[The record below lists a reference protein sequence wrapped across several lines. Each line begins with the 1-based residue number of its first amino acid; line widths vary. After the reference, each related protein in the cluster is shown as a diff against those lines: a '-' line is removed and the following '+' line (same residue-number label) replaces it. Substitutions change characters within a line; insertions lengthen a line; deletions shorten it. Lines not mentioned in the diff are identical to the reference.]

1 MILYLDTSALLK
13 LYALEEGRDLVE
25 QAVDEAMVIST
36 SSVAY
41 AEARA
46 SLARKRREGVFSDDE
61 LREAVAAL
69 EEDWNTF
76 EKLAATE
83 STARMAGDL
92 AEGHA
97 LRGFDAIHLASALLI
112 RVAALEEAGE
122 SAEDTVRFL
131 SFDGDLSRAAEKT
144 MRIYEV
150 EPREDAGWSGED
162 SVQGS

>member
-13 LYALEEGRDLVE
+13 LYVVEEGRNLVE
-25 QAVDEAMVIST
+25 QAVDEATAVAT

-69 EEDWNTF
+69 EEDWDTF
-76 EKLAATE
+76 ETLTATE
-83 STARMAGDL
+83 NVSRLAGNL
-92 AEGHA
+92 AEEHA

-112 RVAALEEAGE
+112 RIAALEEAGE
-122 SAEDTVRFL
+122 GTEDTTRFL
-131 SFDGDLSRAAEKT
+131 SFDGDLSLAAEKT
-144 MRIYEV
+144 MQTYEP
-150 EPREDAGWSGED
+150 EPPQEEGQNGEE
-162 SVQGS
+162 SA